1 MEFIV
6 TPNDGTTGT
15 PYSQTAPVYSWRAS
29 LTEAR
34 DAAKIVERLEDL
46 GGVLFINEREVE
58 GWQKCGCG
66 SKLRT

>member
-1 MEFIV
+1 MGLMWPLFPDRSRILLE
-6 TPNDGTTGT
+6 
-15 PYSQTAPVYSWRAS
+15 AS

-46 GGVLFINEREVE
+46 GGVVFINEREVE

-66 SKLRT
+66 SKWKT